1 MAPALRPIGPVNP
14 TPGNKSDADPR
25 EKHDQPCVRPW
36 QKGDGADHDN
46 KPHRR
51 IDREAAEEQPD
62 FGNEERLPSEAPF
75 EGMEAGASIAIHAKC
90 HSVPVR
96 LEGSLRPNG
105 NWTGLLRLETNRQSR
120 HLACRSPHEAARY
133 ADQPRLSITA
143 CPLGSARSSRR
154 DGGHGCRSS
163 LCAHLRGPT
172 APAPFECRNPLLVNA

>member
-1 MAPALRPIGPVNP
+1 MGPALRPIGPVNP
-14 TPGNKSDADPR
+14 TPGNNSDADPR

-75 EGMEAGASIAIHAKC
+75 EDVEAGTSIAIDAKC

-105 NWTGLLRLETNRQSR
+105 S
-120 HLACRSPHEAARY
+120 
-133 ADQPRLSITA
+133 RLSCGRPARRRETSRRESVPASAQHADSLRAITA
-143 CPLGSARSSRR
+143 RQLQAHVRQPLV
-154 DGGHGCRSS
+154 GGADPYRHPQAVLAG
-163 LCAHLRGPT
+163 
-172 APAPFECRNPLLVNA
+172 LVGQFS